1 MLKRFCLFVIVIP
14 VLCVSGI
21 IFANEPV
28 KTYFS
33 FPPGSYWVYEDQDGN
48 ELTRETEEDKVIP
61 PLTYHAFSYEPA
73 IEEWYDYIPQL
84 QPNRFRI
91 EGDDG
96 VTLYSNDEIEKFFKA
111 RLTREMETLLL
122 MEPPDEQQVSYEVVA
137 DASDRYH
144 FLPLTI
150 SLNEE
155 WDTSK
160 LSASLTIKID
170 DSSHP
175 EDNDRIT
182 FNYIIFET
190 GTIME
195 AGTVETPAG
204 TFENCL
210 KIEYRTETELNVP
223 LDHFEGN
230 PPGEAVTTLW
240 LAPNV
245 GIVKCHRE
253 MEDMLLKAAPID
265 EIPFTT
271 NVKTLELKK
280 IEVIPNQNGTNNKYF
295 PVSPG
300 SYWVYVDQD
309 GKELTRRAIE
319 DEIIPEKRLKAFKY
333 KPEKSDYENYDV
345 YTNSKL
351 YGVTDDGI
359 VLHVGDGA
367 ANAVKAR
374 LNKELDVIEEI
385 TNRIQESEKSDPT
398 SQEQKGFE
406 IKYEV
411 DINTQEL
418 FQLLPRTVSTNEEWE
433 VAKVEANVDLQ
444 YFSKNTQNLPNNRPF
459 SRNMWDITIVET
471 GQILEKETVETPA
484 GKFKDCLKVEFRSET
499 TMRGPHSQQNEQI
512 GQPGETITTLWLAP
526 NVGIVK
532 YHKKSENI
540 ILKTISKSSEN
551 EKDITEE
558 DLAVFNAIDVKTLK
572 LKRYEIKNVDVE
584 KDIKD

>member
-1 MLKRFCLFVIVIP
+1 MLKKFSLFVIIIS
-14 VLCVSGI
+14 VLCLSGI
-21 IFANEPV
+21 VFANESV
-28 KTYFS
+28 NTYFS
-33 FPPGSYWVYEDQDGN
+33 FPSGSYWVYEDQDGN
-48 ELTRETEEDKVIP
+48 ELTREADEDKVFP
-61 PLTYHAFSYEPA
+61 PQTFHAFSYEPA
-73 IEEWYDYIPQL
+73 SEEWYDYIPHL

-91 EGDDG
+91 DGDS

-122 MEPPDEQQVSYEVVA
+122 MAPPDEQQVSYEVAA
-137 DASDRYH
+137 DMSDQYL

-160 LSASLTIKID
+160 LNASLTIKID

-175 EDNDRIT
+175 EDNEQIT
-182 FNYIIFET
+182 FNYKVFET
-190 GTIME
+190 GTIIE
-195 AGTVETPAG
+195 SGTVETPAG

-253 MEDMLLKAAPID
+253 MEDMLLKAAPVE

-271 NVKTLELKK
+271 DVKTLELKK
-280 IEVIPNQNGTNNKYF
+280 YEVIPTKNGTGNKYF

-309 GKELTRRAIE
+309 GNELTRRALE
-319 DEIIPEKRLKAFKY
+319 DEVIPEKRLKAYKY
-333 KPEKSDYENYDV
+333 IPAKEDWENYDV

-351 YGVTDDGI
+351 YEVTDDGLVI
-359 VLHVGDGA
+359 HARDGA

-385 TNRIQESEKSDPT
+385 TNRIQKSEKSDPT

-406 IKYEV
+406 VKYEV
-411 DINTQEL
+411 DVNTQEL
-418 FQLLPRTVSTNEEWE
+418 FQFLPNTLTAQEEWE
-433 VAKVEANVDLQ
+433 VAKFEANVDLQ
-444 YFSKNTQNLPNNRPF
+444 YFSKNTQNLPNSRPF
-459 SRNMWDITIVET
+459 SRNIWDITIVET
-471 GQILEKETVETPA
+471 GQILGKETVETPA
-484 GKFKDCLKVEFRSET
+484 GKFNDCLKVEFRSET
-499 TMRGPHSQQNEQI
+499 TMDISDRWQEENAGP
-512 GQPGETITTLWLAP
+512 PGETITTLWLAP
-526 NVGIVK
+526 NVGIIK

-540 ILKTISKSSEN
+540 ILKAISKSSEN
-551 EKDITEE
+551 EKDITEK
-558 DLAVFNAIDVKTLK
+558 DLAIFNAIDVKTLE
-572 LKRYEIKNVDVE
+572 LKRYEIKNVDVD